1 MSLINPDIYCM
12 TIVIRVVF
20 LSKSKYKP
28 SEIRYV
34 TYEDIPVLAVDK
46 DIPERERNRL
56 YQKTFDEKIH
66 KGDFSKYNFSIVE
79 IKKSKFLSKICYQY
93 TF

>member
-1 MSLINPDIYCM
+1 MSLTNPDIYSM
-12 TIVIRVVF
+12 TLVIRVVF
-20 LSKSKYKP
+20 PSKSKYKP

-34 TYEDIPVLAVDK
+34 TYEDIPVLAVGK
-46 DIPERERNRL
+46 DITEKEKNRI
-56 YQKTFDEKIH
+56 YRKTFDEKIH

>member
-1 MSLINPDIYCM
+1 
-12 TIVIRVVF
+12 
-20 LSKSKYKP
+20 
-28 SEIRYV
+28 
-34 TYEDIPVLAVDK
+34 VLAVGK
-46 DIPERERNRL
+46 DITEKEKNRI
-56 YQKTFDEKIH
+56 YRKTFDEKIH